1 MLSPGLFTTIDLGT
15 GKIGVD
21 GKTEK
26 LIVLHGGVGPFLE
39 GAGLYLHNN
48 YFKDSTRSGLFY
60 TFDCGADIITTY
72 IPNSDD
78 SDDGVDPSTYYL
90 PILAGGIGYSK
101 QIGNNSYFR
110 FSIKLAIVI
119 HLNLSFSI
127 TL

>member
-127 TL
+127 TF